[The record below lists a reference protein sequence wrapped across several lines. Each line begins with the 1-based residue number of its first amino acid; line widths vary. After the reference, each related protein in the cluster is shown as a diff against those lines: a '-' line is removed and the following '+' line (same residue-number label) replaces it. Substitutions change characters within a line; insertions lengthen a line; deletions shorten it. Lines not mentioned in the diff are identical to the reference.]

1 MSLEITIIEFLAG
14 VIAGTISGFLIVK
27 RMGRNTP
34 LPRTTISRKIA
45 KTKPRA
51 GLKHATTGGTKRR
64 SARRMRPAIQ
74 PTETL
79 TVEPTVT
86 ALSMNVSSCPTCGL
100 QAPETL
106 MAEHFLGSP
115 SHENGTPEPEM
126 TIVEDAI
133 FDKSQTSEEDSKS
146 SLRHLLQMLVPPRA
160 FGLRHQG
167 RTINPLSSLVQT
179 MAEAQGSIVRPL
191 KGPK

>member
-1 MSLEITIIEFLAG
+1 LEITIIEFLAG
-14 VIAGTISGFLIVK
+14 IIAGTISGFLIVK
-27 RMGRNTP
+27 RIGRNTP

-45 KTKPRA
+45 RTRPRA
-51 GLKHATTGGTKRR
+51 GLKHAKTRRTKPRSVRR
-64 SARRMRPAIQ
+64 IRPAVQ
-74 PTETL
+74 STETL
-79 TVEPTVT
+79 LVEPTVT
-86 ALSMNVSSCPTCGL
+86 ALAMEISSCPTCGL

-115 SHENGTPEPEM
+115 SHENGTAEPEM
-126 TIVEDAI
+126 TIIEDAM
-133 FDKSQTSEEDSKS
+133 FDRSQTSEEDAKS

-167 RTINPLSSLVQT
+167 RTVNPLSSLVQSI
-179 MAEAQGSIVRPL
+179 AEAHGAIVKPL

>member
-1 MSLEITIIEFLAG
+1 LEITIIEFLAG
-14 VIAGTISGFLIVK
+14 VVAGTISGFLIVK

-34 LPRTTISRKIA
+34 LARTTISRKIA
-45 KTKPRA
+45 RTKPRI
-51 GLKHATTGGTKRR
+51 GLKHAKTRGTKPRSVRR
-64 SARRMRPAIQ
+64 IRPAIQ

-86 ALSMNVSSCPTCGL
+86 ALAVNISSCPTCGL
-100 QAPETL
+100 QAPEAL

-115 SHENGTPEPEM
+115 SHEKGIPEPEM

-133 FDKSQTSEEDSKS
+133 FDRSQTSEEDAKS

-160 FGLRHQG
+160 FGRRHQG

-179 MAEAQGSIVRPL
+179 VAEAQGSIIRPL